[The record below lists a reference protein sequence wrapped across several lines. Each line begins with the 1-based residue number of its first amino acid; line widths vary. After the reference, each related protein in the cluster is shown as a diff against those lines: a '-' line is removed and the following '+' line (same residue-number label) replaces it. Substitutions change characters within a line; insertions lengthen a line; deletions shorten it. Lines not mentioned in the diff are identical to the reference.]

1 MLSVF
6 PIFVSHKK
14 RREEMFGPFQTG
26 TILAQLNE
34 YRETLYIIFGITCL
48 VSWLCFNLWAL
59 REFFCPTIFSSSNSS
74 ASTSRRHPEDRLT
87 RIKMQYISSG
97 RLLSNLTSSAT
108 STSIRRASLPE
119 IPNLEVFVV

>member
-1 MLSVF
+1 MCCIRL
-6 PIFVSHKK
+6 
-14 RREEMFGPFQTG
+14 FQTSG

-59 REFFCPTIFSSSNSS
+59 REFFCPTIFSSTNNSNSH
-74 ASTSRRHPEDRLT
+74 STHRPEDRLT

-97 RLLSNLTSSAT
+97 RLLTNLTSTSSAI
-108 STSIRRASLPE
+108 SSHHRRASLPVD
-119 IPNLEVFVV
+119 PQNLEVFVV

>member
-1 MLSVF
+1 MCCIRL
-6 PIFVSHKK
+6 
-14 RREEMFGPFQTG
+14 FQTPG

-59 REFFCPTIFSSSNSS
+59 REFFCPTIFSSANS
-74 ASTSRRHPEDRLT
+74 STSRRHNTPEDRLT

-97 RLLSNLTSSAT
+97 RLLTNLTASASAT
-108 STSIRRASLPE
+108 LSHANRRASLPTDFQ
-119 IPNLEVFVV
+119 NLEVFVV

>member
-1 MLSVF
+1 MCC
-6 PIFVSHKK
+6 I
-14 RREEMFGPFQTG
+14 RIFQTPG

-59 REFFCPTIFSSSNSS
+59 REFFCPTIFNSNSS
-74 ASTSRRHPEDRLT
+74 STLRHYSEDHLT

-97 RLLSNLTSSAT
+97 RLLTNLTASVSSLNRRPSLNF
-108 STSIRRASLPE
+108 STDHHH
-119 IPNLEVFVV
+119 NLEIFVV